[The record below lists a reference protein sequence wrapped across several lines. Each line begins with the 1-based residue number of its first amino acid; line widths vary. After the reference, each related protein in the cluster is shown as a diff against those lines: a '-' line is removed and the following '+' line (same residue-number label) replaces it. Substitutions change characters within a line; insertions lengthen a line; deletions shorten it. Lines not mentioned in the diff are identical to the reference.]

1 MDRALC
7 EHVPLVCPACR
18 ARLEGEGSGT
28 VHALRLSVAAV
39 DVTGS
44 DGELIHGTLAC
55 PAAGG
60 CGREYPVLDGI
71 PILVADL
78 DDYIRN
84 ERATILRRRDLPPWA
99 DELLDLSLDDADPEQ
114 RRARILAA
122 YGAAY
127 PTPPH
132 PLLAPLA
139 EGLPAFLQK
148 CLATHGPAPRPG
160 VIRRGL
166 DAGCA
171 TGGFT
176 GLLARHVDLAVGIDL
191 AFDHVRRAREL
202 AMPIA
207 AGTRPSFL
215 VASADEPI
223 FDGGTFDAILAV
235 NILDATRDPHR
246 LLGALGHTLRPGG
259 LLVLTTPFEYAT
271 ALTELQDRIEEDE
284 LLETLAV
291 DYEVIEDADDVPW
304 HLPVSARH
312 HDVYF
317 VRAIAARKRERAS
330 AN

>member
-1 MDRALC
+1 
-7 EHVPLVCPACR
+7 
-18 ARLEGEGSGT
+18 
-28 VHALRLSVAAV
+28 VHGPRLSVAAA

-55 PAAGG
+55 PHPGG

-71 PILVADL
+71 PILVTDL
-78 DDYIRN
+78 DDYLRD

-99 DELLDLSLDDADPEQ
+99 DELLDLSLDDADAEQ
-114 RRARILAA
+114 RRARILNA

-148 CLATHGPAPRPG
+148 CLATHGPAPRLD

-191 AFDHVRRAREL
+191 AFDHVRRAREA

-207 AGTRPSFL
+207 PGTRPSFL
-215 VASADEPI
+215 VASADEPA
-223 FDGGTFDAILAV
+223 FDDGTFDAILAV
-235 NILDATRDPHR
+235 NILDAIRDPRR
-246 LLGALGHTLRPGG
+246 LLGALGRSLRPGG

-291 DYEVIEDADDVPW
+291 DYEVIEDAADVPW
-304 HLPVSARH
+304 HLPVNARH
-312 HDVYF
+312 HDVYL
-317 VRAIAARKRERAS
+317 VRAVAARKREHAS
-330 AN
+330 PE